1 MKSVRTFFHSFRL
14 LKEVAK
20 ASTARLPLEALSI
33 LTSIFHSVV
42 IRIIAVKLI
51 LDAVVAGE
59 FKKAVVIVGLGA
71 LGECLALGYNCW
83 MDTSYRKKDN
93 VRVHQYFHQQLY
105 RSAVDVDLEC
115 YDNPEY
121 FDRFILTANNSDKM
135 AVECVATVN
144 EFFTV
149 LSTSLLTGGLII
161 TTLGELLWV
170 VIPCTLIYIF
180 FNGKRAATRG
190 QMQIAQSPYE
200 KKQEYLKKNFFIK
213 HTALDMRT
221 TKLPQRLSDMF
232 VDCQEES
239 KKAFKPYTVKLVILD
254 ILGGIFFYGQFV
266 VELTFL
272 SWHALVVGDISVGDF
287 SMLMTSANTL
297 MNNLRY
303 IGSVMGQLM
312 EQGMFAEKYID
323 FLKAAEE
330 SRESRAK
337 ALPPAFEELQA
348 EGVSFGYSDKV
359 QVFSNLSL
367 DIPKGRKIALVG
379 PNSAGKSTLVSLIL
393 NLYTP
398 QKGAIR
404 YNGQDIREFAPVPYR
419 GQYSLIFQD
428 CQLYPFS
435 VAENLLLRPLEG
447 KEDEKRI
454 LDVLERVGLTEK
466 IRSLPLGLATPVT
479 KEFDKEGVVFSG
491 GEAQRLALA
500 RAFLQDMPFFIMDEP
515 TSALDPKQE
524 LQINRLFT
532 GELREKTLVLI
543 SHRLSTISGVDYIYL
558 IHNGRI
564 EEEGTHE
571 ALMAKAGHYAK
582 IYQAQSDLYR
592 ME

>member
-1 MKSVRTFFHSFRL
+1 M
-14 LKEVAK
+14 
-20 ASTARLPLEALSI
+20 PLEALSI
-33 LTSIFHSVV
+33 LTSIFHSVM
-42 IRIIAVKLI
+42 IQIIAVKLI

-71 LGECLALGYNCW
+71 LGECLALGYSCW

-105 RSAVDVDLEC
+105 RGAVDVDLKC

-149 LSTSLLTGGLII
+149 LLTSILTGGLII
-161 TTLGELLWV
+161 TTLGELLWIV
-170 VIPCTLIYIF
+170 VPCTLLYIF

-190 QMQIAQSPYE
+190 QMRITQSPYE
-200 KKQEYLKKNFFIK
+200 KKQEYLKKTFFIK
-213 HTALDMRT
+213 RTALDMRT

-239 KKAFKPYTVKLVILD
+239 KKAFQPYTVKLVILD

-287 SMLMTSANTL
+287 SMLMTSANIL

-303 IGSVMGQLM
+303 IGSIMGQLM

-330 SRESRAK
+330 ARESRAK
-337 ALPPAFEELQA
+337 ALSPAFERLQA
-348 EGVSFGYSDKV
+348 EGISFGYSDKTK
-359 QVFSNLSL
+359 VFSTLSL
-367 DIPKGRKIALVG
+367 DIPKGRKVALVG
-379 PNSAGKSTLVSLIL
+379 PNGAGKSTLVSLIL

-398 QKGAIR
+398 QEGAIR
-404 YNGQDIREFAPVPYR
+404 YNGRDIQEFAPVPYR

-454 LDVLERVGLTEK
+454 WDVLERVGLTEK

-558 IHNGRI
+558 IHNGTI

-571 ALMAKAGHYAK
+571 TLMAKTGHYAK
-582 IYQAQSDLYR
+582 IYQAQSNLYR